1 MAVLRSGAV
10 VLLSFL
16 LSTAALTQVTLAQPA
31 ARPAPIFAWAAKPL
45 SAPYHAP
52 NRPVQRLSDLVA
64 AHAGQKSW
72 SQTIVR
78 DPAGL
83 TGRYIQMA
91 PGEKTKTIFY
101 ADSSMFWI
109 VAAGQMRVV
118 IEGQE
123 PFTASKGFIVQVPAR
138 IPFHVEIAGDTPS
151 LRFEV
156 THTRSKVFYPA
167 SETPDP
173 IKGEKYLRVAFG
185 GGLGSYG
192 AAKPYLD
199 FQKDVVERGTR
210 PGGFVHDGETA
221 ANVVRGP
228 GVARPPDSDPGHFHD
243 GTSEFWFVME
253 GAVDFLIEGVPYFT
267 TGFGDIVYAPAG
279 RWHRASLGGAGMST
293 RISIHPVGTALNN
306 LDPDNSSAAAP

>member
-1 MAVLRSGAV
+1 M
-10 VLLSFL
+10 LLSFL

-45 SAPYHAP
+45 SAPYRSP

-123 PFTASKGFIVQVPAR
+123 PFTASKGFIVQVPA
-138 IPFHVEIAGDTPS
+138 TTCNYS
-151 LRFEV
+151 LI
-156 THTRSKVFYPA
+156 PA
-167 SETPDP
+167 SQSLP
-173 IKGEKYLRVAFG
+173 ASS
-185 GGLGSYG
+185 GSSSTWMRASAG
-192 AAKPYLD
+192 C
-199 FQKDVVERGTR
+199 TW
-210 PGGFVHDGETA
+210 TA
-221 ANVVRGP
+221 TS
-228 GVARPPDSDPGHFHD
+228 VARASALSVWSEAITASD
-243 GTSEFWFVME
+243 
-253 GAVDFLIEGVPYFT
+253 VP
-267 TGFGDIVYAPAG
+267 
-279 RWHRASLGGAGMST
+279 R
-293 RISIHPVGTALNN
+293 
-306 LDPDNSSAAAP
+306 

>member
-1 MAVLRSGAV
+1 MAVLKSGAA

-16 LSTAALTQVTLAQPA
+16 VGGPAQAQPA

-45 SAPYHAP
+45 RAPYQSP
-52 NRPVQRLSDLVA
+52 NRPVQRLSDLMS
-64 AHAGQKSW
+64 AHTGQKSW

-83 TGRYIQMA
+83 TGRYIQMV
-91 PGEKTKTIFY
+91 PGEKTKTVFY

-138 IPFHVEIAGDTPS
+138 IPFHIETSEGA

-156 THTRSKVFYPA
+156 THTRSTVFYPA

-192 AAKPYLD
+192 ATKPYLD
-199 FQKDVVERGTR
+199 FQKEVVEGGAR

-253 GAVDFLIEGVPYFT
+253 GEVDFLIEGVPYFT

>member
-1 MAVLRSGAV
+1 MAVFRPTLWAASLFSLLVSGLA
-10 VLLSFL
+10 
-16 LSTAALTQVTLAQPA
+16 QAQPA
-31 ARPAPIFAWAAKPL
+31 AGAAPIFAWAAKPV

-52 NRPVQRLSDLVA
+52 NRPLQRLSDLVS
-64 AHAGQKSW
+64 AHTSQQSW
-72 SQTIVR
+72 SQTVVR
-78 DPAGL
+78 DRGGL

-91 PGEKTKTIFY
+91 PGEKTKTAFY

-138 IPFHVEIAGDTPS
+138 IPFHIETSEGS

-156 THTRSKVFYPA
+156 THTRSTVFYPA
-167 SETPDP
+167 NEVPEP
-173 IKGEKYLRVAFG
+173 IKGKEYLKVAFG
-185 GGLGSYG
+185 GGPGSYG
-192 AAKPYLD
+192 TAKPYLD
-199 FQKDVVERGTR
+199 FQKEVVEGGAR
-210 PGGFVHDGETA
+210 PGGFIRDGETA

-253 GAVDFLIEGVPYFT
+253 GEVDFLIEGEPYFAT
-267 TGFGDIVYAPAG
+267 SFGDVVYAPAG

-306 LDPDNSSAAAP
+306 LDPDNFSAAP